1 MTHLFSLPMPSGLM
15 NRLARANALAAFVL
29 VCATGV
35 AAEGPPPEGAPR
47 LRVERRDRIVF
58 IGNTFAERMALFA
71 HFETLVTALHPEH
84 GLAFRNLGWSGD
96 TLTLQPRPLNFGDM
110 DNYLERHKADVIIA
124 CFGMNESFE
133 GRAGLSRFEQDWR
146 DFLQHMSE
154 ARFNGE
160 SAPRI
165 AIISPIA
172 HEALGGKLPDPG
184 PHNENLNLYT
194 ESMRKIAAEHEL
206 PFADLFTSTKK
217 LAGDGPRLTR
227 NGIHVTQY
235 GDWVAAQIMARELGL
250 VPRSS
255 EALTID
261 AAQEQLPIRFE
272 LAGQT
277 PLPAPPVAD
286 EDLPVDLRPLI
297 IVKGLEP
304 GRYVL
309 QVEGAPAASG
319 EASDWA
325 EGVRIRR
332 GPTVE
337 MVERLRQA
345 IIEKEQQFFYRRRAV
360 NGEYIYGR
368 RAEPFGVINFPD
380 EMKALDG
387 LVADLDGRIWRLSK
401 ALRGRSYELV
411 KTSD

>member
-1 MTHLFSLPMPSGLM
+1 MTYSFRLPIPSDLLK
-15 NRLARANALAAFVL
+15 RLARPNALAALVL

-35 AAEGPPPEGAPR
+35 VAAGPPPERAQR
-47 LRVERRDRIVF
+47 LRLEKGDHVVF
-58 IGNTFAERMALFA
+58 IGNTFTERMALFA
-71 HFETLVTALHPEH
+71 HFETLVTAVYPEH
-84 GLAFRNLGWSGD
+84 QMAFRNLGWSGD

-110 DNYLERHKADVIIA
+110 DHYLERHKADVIIA

-133 GRAGLSRFEQDWR
+133 GRAGLARFEQHWR
-146 DFLQHMSE
+146 DFLSHMSE

-165 AIISPIA
+165 AVVSPIA
-172 HEALGGKLPDPG
+172 HEAMGGKLPDPG
-184 PHNENLNLYT
+184 PHNENLALYT
-194 ESMRKIAAEHEL
+194 ESMRKIAVEHEL
-206 PFADLFTSTKK
+206 PFADLFTPTKE
-217 LAGDGPRLTR
+217 LAGAGPRLTR

-261 AAQEQLPIRFE
+261 AAQEQLPIRFQ

-325 EGVRIRR
+325 NGVRIRR

-337 MVERLRQA
+337 MVERLRQT

-380 EMKALDG
+380 EMRALDG
-387 LVADLDGRIWRLSK
+387 LVADLDGKIWGLSK
-401 ALRGRSYELV
+401 ALRERSYELV
-411 KTSD
+411 KASN